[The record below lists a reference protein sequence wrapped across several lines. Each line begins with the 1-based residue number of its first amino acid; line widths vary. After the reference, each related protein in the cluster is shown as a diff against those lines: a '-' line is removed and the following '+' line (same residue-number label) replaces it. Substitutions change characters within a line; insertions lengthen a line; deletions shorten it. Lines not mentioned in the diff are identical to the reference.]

1 MPGSQRSATEGWRD
15 IGMRLSADDFNRAPA
30 GTAPM
35 TLPHAPV
42 PSQLSA
48 APVSPSPASF
58 IGAPSVSLA
67 AQANDMLEAI
77 PS

>member
-1 MPGSQRSATEGWRD
+1 MPGSQRSAAEGGRD
-15 IGMRLSADDFNRAPA
+15 TGLRLSADVFDRAPA

-48 APVSPSPASF
+48 ALVSPSPASF

-67 AQANDMLEAI
+67 AQANDMLDAI